1 MTLLSKVFNNNS
13 DRRSSQSPAS
23 TTRKLTPTSSRKSS
37 SALSPMNSA
46 ASSTSS
52 TTPTRTN
59 NGRIVKPSDSPNS
72 PPAYTLS
79 IALESPPIILYGSPS
94 ESTGSIISGLLRLI
108 TTREIELERVTLTLK
123 QTMRYTKPFL
133 IPNSSAIAN
142 CKNCTDRIEELA
154 RWDVLTSHFNFT
166 TGNHAYPFS
175 HLLPGSLPPTSK
187 LGSANSHSFIKYDLI
202 AEVIATD
209 SLQNKKLVLPI
220 NISRSVLRG
229 PDRNS
234 LRVFP
239 PTEVTASA
247 VLPNV
252 VYPKSTFPIEL
263 KLDNLVNESQQRR
276 WRMRKL
282 IWRIEE
288 NIKIKAHVCQ
298 KHAEKL
304 ETLEKSYKKS
314 SQKIEKP
321 SGMHHSTVQTNVA
334 FIRSPS
340 TQVSGEPVLLENG
353 LPDSVP
359 LDDGSHD
366 IEETV
371 RTAPSNVHQSFLED
385 FGGASTNTGPVENTA
400 GSALTPQQSNRPFD
414 SEKHLYMEETRT
426 INYGEFKS
434 GWKSDFSGRGRIE
447 MVANV
452 SANRLSTG
460 SNNHITKVSTDDKV
474 QASNDFKNGANI
486 SCDID
491 DPTLGVF
498 VTHTLIVEVVVAE
511 EMVHHVD
518 RRNSNNLNPTRS
530 RDSIGLRRGSQSST
544 VPNSVSPNLAPSTS
558 NSAANT
564 NQLAGVPT
572 GAARVLRMQF
582 KLPFTERSGLGI
594 AWDDEVPPTYEDV
607 RTLSPPNYQDQ
618 SIVDPPT
625 PGSSAIPDRP
635 TPNVLYGR
643 GETPIVG
650 SFGFHGSNQQSLD
663 GMIENMQ
670 ELSI

>member
-1 MTLLSKVFNNNS
+1 MTLLAKVFNN
-13 DRRSSQSPAS
+13 SSEKSSSSSAPHS
-23 TTRKLTPTSSRKSS
+23 RKLTPTSSRRSS
-37 SALSPMNSA
+37 SVLTPINST
-46 ASSTSS
+46 ASSSS
-52 TTPTRTN
+52 SSITPTRSNT
-59 NGRIVKPSDSPNS
+59 GRTIKTSSSLNTPS
-72 PPAYTLS
+72 AYTLS

-108 TTREIELERVTLTLK
+108 TTSEIELEQVTLTLR

-133 IPNSSAIAN
+133 IPNSSSIAN
-142 CKNCTDRIEELA
+142 CKDCTHRTEELA
-154 RWDVLTSHFNFT
+154 RWDVLTSHFKFNA
-166 TGNHAYPFS
+166 GNHAYPFS

-187 LGSANSHSFIKYDLI
+187 LGSSNSHSFIKYDLI
-202 AEVIATD
+202 AEVTAND
-209 SLQNKKLVLPI
+209 ASQNKRLVLPI
-220 NISRSVLRG
+220 NISRSNLRG

-263 KLDNLVNESQQRR
+263 KLDNLVNPSQQRR

-282 IWRIEE
+282 TWRIEE

-298 KHAEKL
+298 KHAGKL
-304 ETLEKSYKKS
+304 DMLENSYRKSP
-314 SQKIEKP
+314 QKIEKP
-321 SGMHHSTVQTNVA
+321 SGMHHSTIQTNVA
-334 FIRSPS
+334 FIYSPS
-340 TQVSGEPVLLENG
+340 MQFSNEPILQENG
-353 LPDSVP
+353 LPESVP
-359 LDDGSHD
+359 VDDGSHD
-366 IEETV
+366 IEESM
-371 RTAPSNVHQSFLED
+371 RTAPSNVHQSFVED
-385 FGGASTNTGPVENTA
+385 FGNASATRGPVEDTA
-400 GSALTPQQSNRPFD
+400 GSALTPQQSNRPID
-414 SEKHLYMEETRT
+414 SEKHLYMEETRA
-426 INYGEFKS
+426 ISYGEFKS

-447 MVANV
+447 MVANI

-460 SNNHITKVSTDDKV
+460 SNNHVTKVSTDDKV
-474 QASNDFKNGANI
+474 QADNDFKNGANV

-491 DPTLGVF
+491 DPTLGIF
-498 VTHTLIVEVVVAE
+498 VNHTLIVEVVVAE
-511 EMVHHVD
+511 ELVHNVD
-518 RRNSNNLNPTRS
+518 RRNQSNLQPASS
-530 RDSIGLRRGSQSST
+530 RDSIIPRRGSSS
-544 VPNSVSPNLAPSTS
+544 NSVPTNSSPNLAPSTS
-558 NSAANT
+558 NSGSNN
-564 NQLAGVPT
+564 NQLSGVPT

-582 KLPFTERSGLGI
+582 KLPITERSGLGI

-618 SIVDPPT
+618 SINLPPT
-625 PGSSAIPDRP
+625 PVEAAVQSSP

-650 SFGFHGSNQQSLD
+650 SFGLHGQNQQSLD

>member
-1 MTLLSKVFNNNS
+1 MTLLSKVFNNS
-13 DRRSSQSPAS
+13 SERSSSS
-23 TTRKLTPTSSRKSS
+23 LTSSHSRKLTPTSSRRSS

-46 ASSTSS
+46 ASYSS
-52 TTPTRTN
+52 SIAPTRTN
-59 NGRIVKPSDSPNS
+59 TGRSAKSSSFPSTS
-72 PPAYTLS
+72 PAYTLS

-94 ESTGSIISGLLRLI
+94 ESTGFIISGLLRLI
-108 TTREIELERVTLTLK
+108 TTSEIELERVTLTLR

-133 IPNSSAIAN
+133 IPNSSTIAN
-142 CKNCTDRIEELA
+142 CEECTNKTEELA
-154 RWDVLTSHFNFT
+154 RWDVLTSHFKFAP
-166 TGNHAYPFS
+166 GNHAYPFS

-187 LGSANSHSFIKYDLI
+187 LGSSSSHSFIKYDLI
-202 AEVIATD
+202 AEVVATD
-209 SLQNKKLVLPI
+209 TVQDKRLVLPI
-220 NISRSVLRG
+220 NISRSTLRG

-263 KLDNLVNESQQRR
+263 KLDNLVSASQQRR

-282 IWRIEE
+282 VWRIEE
-288 NIKIKAHVCQ
+288 NIKVKAHVCQ
-298 KHAEKL
+298 KHAGKL
-304 ETLEKSYKKS
+304 DSLEKSYKKS
-314 SQKIEKP
+314 PQKIEKP

-334 FIRSPS
+334 FIYSPS
-340 TQVSGEPVLLENG
+340 TQSSNEPVLLENG

-359 LDDGSHD
+359 IDDGTHD

-385 FGGASTNTGPVENTA
+385 FGDASANVGPVENSA
-400 GSALTPQQSNRPFD
+400 GSALTPQQSNRPTD
-414 SEKHLYMEETRT
+414 AEKHLYMEETRT

-474 QASNDFKNGANI
+474 LADNDFKNGANI

-511 EMVHHVD
+511 ELVHHVD
-518 RRNSNNLNPTRS
+518 RRNPNNLHPTSS
-530 RDSIGLRRGSQSST
+530 RDSVNLRRRSSSSSA
-544 VPNSVSPNLAPSTS
+544 PSNQSPNLAPTAS
-558 NSAANT
+558 NTAVKN
-564 NQLAGVPT
+564 NQLTGVPT

-582 KLPFTERSGLGI
+582 KLPITERSGLGI

-618 SIVDPPT
+618 SVNITPT
-625 PGSSAIPDRP
+625 LGASSVQERS

-650 SFGFHGSNQQSLD
+650 SFGLQGQNQQSLD
-663 GMIENMQ
+663 GMMDNMQ